1 MKVRKKEK
9 RDMYQ
14 IVAKESLNSTV
25 TKMEIYAPFVAKKA
39 RAGQFV
45 ILRVNE
51 DGERIPLTVADK
63 NAETGT
69 VTVIFQIVGGT
80 TMLLNQKNVGDEL
93 ADFVGPLG
101 RPTHVEGLKKV
112 CVVGGGVGTAI
123 ALPVAKALKEQGAYV
138 TSIVG
143 FRSKDLV
150 ILEKEFQAV
159 SDEFYMMTDDGSYGR
174 KGNVCAPLN
183 ELLEK
188 QYIVKLDN
196 QGGKTCHYV
205 ANQNSLSQ
213 NGTVCLSQN
222 ETVPVPKSDTDGPKM
237 GYNNKEDNKED
248 NNTNLLTNHSLF
260 QGKPRPI
267 QPFGREKVVMMTLH
281 QYANLLRAIGV
292 MPTRRYI
299 AVLERQIRKFSAKA
313 YKDHYQTII
322 GWARK
327 DGLVTPEGEEILI
340 S

>member
-1 MKVRKKEK
+1 MENEKKTGYVLYDFMKEELELSGVALQVYALIYSFTKAGGDCHGSVRYIAQRTGSGKSS
-9 RDMYQ
+9 
-14 IVAKESLNSTV
+14 VH
-25 TKMEIYAPFVAKKA
+25 
-39 RAGQFV
+39 RA
-45 ILRVNE
+45 
-51 DGERIPLTVADK
+51 
-63 NAETGT
+63 
-69 VTVIFQIVGGT
+69 
-80 TMLLNQKNVGDEL
+80 
-93 ADFVGPLG
+93 
-101 RPTHVEGLKKV
+101 
-112 CVVGGGVGTAI
+112 
-123 ALPVAKALKEQGAYV
+123 
-138 TSIVG
+138 
-143 FRSKDLV
+143 
-150 ILEKEFQAV
+150 
-159 SDEFYMMTDDGSYGR
+159 
-174 KGNVCAPLN
+174 LN

-222 ETVPVPKSDTDGPKM
+222 DTVPVPKSDTDGPKM

-340 S
+340 N